1 MLRKFYLALFIHTIV
16 LSAGKI
22 FAQTGLTFNGVNN
35 YVVMG
40 AAPGLNST
48 SFTVEAW
55 FKKEGT
61 GVSTSTGTGGLFAI
75 PLVAKG
81 RAEAEGSNKD
91 FNYFLGIDAADN
103 VLAADFEEGSTGP
116 NPGTNHPIK
125 GVTPICS
132 NVWYHACVSYN
143 GTTWRL
149 YLNGVLEKFQVVNQL
164 PQSASIQQAS
174 IGSAVNS
181 LGVPDGYFK
190 GSIDEVRIWNV
201 AQTPANIYTYMTQ
214 QVTSAPGLVGR
225 WGLNEGSGAIAAN
238 TGSASGVNGTLVNSP
253 SWTPGSSFAPVT
265 SASNA
270 SLSFGGTNAYVTFGN
285 PAALGLSQF
294 TLEAWIYKTGTGAT
308 VSTGAGGVTA
318 QPVITKGR
326 DESEANTRDLNY
338 FMGISSTGKLV
349 ADFEEGSASASPGT
363 NHPITGVTTIANN
376 VWHHVAVTYNGTM
389 LKIYLDGNV
398 EGALTINRS
407 AQSSS
412 IQPVAIG
419 SALNSTNVA
428 SGFFQGRIDEARI
441 WNIART
447 QASIQATINMQL
459 STAQSGMVARWGLN
473 EACGTTA
480 RDSSGNAITGTI
492 TGNNWY
498 WTTGAGFNA
507 VTVNDPPDQ
516 PVLVS
521 PSNNATNTNL
531 TTNLQTNVTDPE
543 AGTMTVAY
551 YARPCPPTA
560 GADFTVVGI
569 PDTQYYTSQLNGG
582 TNSIYKAQMTWIV
595 NHLVSDNIVFV
606 EGLGDC
612 VEDGDNDLNE
622 WKRVDTAQKI
632 IENPGTTGL
641 TFGIPFA
648 LNVGNHDQTPV
659 NNPNGTTTLYNQYF
673 GSSRFSGRPYYGGH
687 YGSNNNNNY
696 AFFSA
701 SGLDF
706 MVLNFEYNPNPPVA
720 LLNWGRSLI
729 QANPNKRAIVG
740 THALLDINGN
750 FGPQG
755 LFLYNTLKVCPNLF
769 LLLGAHVPG
778 ESRRVNAFYGDTVYS
793 WMADYQS
800 RSNGGDGWMRIMR
813 FSPST
818 NTISVKTY
826 SPTLNQFETDANSQ
840 FSVYYDMSS
849 TASPFT
855 LIGTNTNVASGST
868 TTFPYSGLSPNTC
881 YQWYVTVSDG
891 SSTTTGPIWTFTTG
905 INPLPPKD
913 NGTGISG
920 LRITQHDDFILYPNP
935 SEDGIF
941 NMLFADQYKMA
952 TLTVSNSLG
961 EIIFRDRLGDDNI
974 QQLNLTGLSP
984 GIYFLSAENNSVKE
998 MRRLVIGQK

>member
-1 MLRKFYLALFIHTIV
+1 MLKKFYAFLILSLFAFFTTP
-16 LSAGKI
+16 L
-22 FAQTGLTFNGVNN
+22 FAQTGLTFNGVNS
-35 YVVMG
+35 YVAMG

-48 SFTVEAW
+48 SFTVECW
-55 FKKEGT
+55 FKKEGV

-91 FNYFLGIDAADN
+91 FNYFLGIDATDN
-103 VLAADFEEGSTGP
+103 VIAADFEEGLSDP

-125 GVTPICS
+125 GVTPICT

-149 YLNGVLEKFQVVNQL
+149 YLNGVLERFLVINHL
-164 PQSASIQQAS
+164 PQAASIQQAS

-181 LGVPDGYFK
+181 LGVPDGFFK
-190 GSIDEVRIWNV
+190 GSMDEVRIWNT
-201 AQTPANIYTYMTQ
+201 ALSPATILSNMTQ
-214 QVTSAPGLVGR
+214 QITSASGLVGR
-225 WGLNEGSGAIAAN
+225 WGMNEGIGTIAAS
-238 TGSASGVNGTLVNSP
+238 TGSASGVNGTLINSP
-253 SWTPGSSFAPVT
+253 SWTTGSSFSPITNV
-265 SASNA
+265 SNCG
-270 SLSFGGTNAYVTFGN
+270 LNFGGTNAYVGFGN
-285 PAALGLSQF
+285 PAALGLAQF
-294 TLEAWIYKTGTGAT
+294 TLEAWIYKTGNGAT
-308 VSTGAGGVTA
+308 VSTGTGGVIA
-318 QPVITKGR
+318 QPIIAKGR

-338 FMGISSTGKLV
+338 FLGINSSGKLV
-349 ADFEEGSASASPGT
+349 ADFEEGSGSASPGT
-363 NHPITGVTTIANN
+363 NHPLTGTTTIANN
-376 VWHHVAVTYNGTM
+376 TWHHIAVSYNASI
-389 LKIYLDGNV
+389 LKLYLDGNV
-398 EGALTINRS
+398 EASLTVNRG

-412 IQPVAIG
+412 IQPVSVG
-419 SALNSTNVA
+419 TALNSTSVP

-441 WNIART
+441 WNVART
-447 QASIQATINMQL
+447 QAAIQATINQQL
-459 STAQSGMVARWGLN
+459 SIPQSGMVARWGMN
-473 EACGTTA
+473 EACGTSVK
-480 RDSSGNAITGTI
+480 DSSVSVANGTI
-492 TGNNWY
+492 TGSDWY
-498 WTTGAGFNA
+498 WTTGASFNA
-507 VTVNDPPDQ
+507 ITVNLPPNQ

-543 AGTMTVAY
+543 SGTLTVAY
-551 YARPCPPTA
+551 YARPCPPSA
-560 GADFTVVGI
+560 GSDFTVIGI
-569 PDTQYYTSQLNGG
+569 PDTQYYTSLLNGG

-612 VEDGDNDLNE
+612 VEDGDNDQNQ

-632 IENPGTTGL
+632 IENPSTTGL
-641 TFGIPFA
+641 TFGIPYA

-673 GSSRFSGRPYYGGH
+673 GSSRFSGRSYYGGH

-706 MVLNFEYNPNPPVA
+706 MMLNFEYNPNPPIA

-729 QANPNKRAIVG
+729 QANPNRRAIVG
-740 THALLDINGN
+740 THALLDLNGN

-793 WMADYQS
+793 WMADFQS

-813 FSPST
+813 FSPSI

-826 SPTLNQFETDANSQ
+826 SPTLNQYETDASSQ

-849 TASPFT
+849 TSSPFS
-855 LIGTNTNVASGST
+855 LIGTNTGVASGST

-891 SSTTTGPIWTFTTG
+891 ESTVTGPVWTFTTG
-905 INPLPPKD
+905 TTPMPFANMRESEDLTTVERK
-913 NGTGISG
+913 
-920 LRITQHDDFILYPNP
+920 DFILYPNP
-935 SEDGIF
+935 SEDGLF
-941 NMLFADQYKMA
+941 NILFADDYKNA
-952 TLTVSNSLG
+952 GLTVTNAIG
-961 EIIFRDRLGDDNI
+961 EIIVNDKLSESNL
-974 QQLNLTGLSP
+974 QQLDLTYLKP
-984 GIYFLSAENNSVKE
+984 GIYFLSVENSVVKE
-998 MRRLVIGQK
+998 MRKLVIR

>member
-1 MLRKFYLALFIHTIV
+1 MDRKFYAFVFIAFLLFQSKEI
-16 LSAGKI
+16 L
-22 FAQTGLTFNGVNN
+22 AQTGLTFNGTNS
-35 YVVMG
+35 YVAMG

-48 SFTVEAW
+48 SFTVECW

-91 FNYFLGIDAADN
+91 FNYFLGIDATDN
-103 VLAADFEEGSTGP
+103 VLAADFEEGSTDP

-125 GVTPICS
+125 GITPICT
-132 NVWYHACVSYN
+132 NVWYHASVTYN

-149 YLNGVLEKFQVVNQL
+149 YLNGVLEKFLVVNRL
-164 PQSASIQQAS
+164 PQAASIQHAS

-181 LGVPDGYFK
+181 TGVPDGYFK
-190 GSIDEVRIWNV
+190 GSIDEVRIWNS
-201 AQTPANIYTYMTQ
+201 ALSQATISTNMTQ
-214 QVTSAPGLVGR
+214 QITSAAGLVGR
-225 WGLNEGSGAIAAN
+225 WGLNEGSGTTAAN
-238 TGSASGVNGTLVNSP
+238 SGSASGVNGTLVNSP
-253 SWTPGSSFAPVT
+253 SWTTGTSFAPIT
-265 SASNA
+265 TASNC
-270 SLSFGGTNAYVTFGN
+270 SINFGGSNAYVTFGN
-285 PAALGLSQF
+285 PSALGLTQF
-294 TLEAWIYKTGTGAT
+294 TLEAWIYKTGNGVT
-308 VSTGAGGVTA
+308 VSTGSGGVTA

-326 DESEANTRDLNY
+326 DESESNTRDLNY
-338 FMGISSTGKLV
+338 FMGVNSSGKLV
-349 ADFEEGSASASPGT
+349 ADFEEGSGSASPGT
-363 NHPITGVTTIANN
+363 NHPITGTTTIANN
-376 VWHHVAVTYNGTM
+376 AWHHVAVTFSGSTFT
-389 LKIYLDGNV
+389 LYLDGNV
-398 EGALTINRS
+398 ETTLAVSRTP
-407 AQSSS
+407 QSLS
-412 IQPVAIG
+412 IQRAAIG
-419 SALNSTNVA
+419 TALNSTSA
-428 SGFFQGRIDEARI
+428 AAGFFQGKIDEARI
-441 WNIART
+441 WNVART
-447 QASIQATINMQL
+447 QAAIQATINSQL
-459 STAQSGMVARWGLN
+459 SAPQTGMVARWGLN
-473 EACGTTA
+473 EACGTA
-480 RDSSGNAITGTI
+480 AYDSSGNTATGMVTGT
-492 TGNNWY
+492 NWY
-498 WTTGAGFNA
+498 WTTGSSFNA
-507 VTVNDPPDQ
+507 VTVNLPPNQ
-516 PVLVS
+516 PTLVA

-543 AGTMTVAY
+543 SGTLTVEY
-551 YARPCPPTA
+551 YARPCPPSG
-560 GADFTVVGI
+560 GADFTVIGI
-569 PDTQYYTSQLNGG
+569 PDTQYYTSLLNGG
-582 TNSIYKAQMTWIV
+582 TNAIYKAQMTWIV

-612 VEDGDNDLNE
+612 VEDGDNDQNQ

-641 TFGIPFA
+641 TFGIPYA

-659 NNPNGTTTLYNQYF
+659 NNPNGTTALYNQYF

-706 MVLNFEYNPNPPVA
+706 IVLNFEYNPNPPVA
-720 LLNWGRSLI
+720 LLNWGRSLL
-729 QANPNKRAIVG
+729 QANPTKRAIVG

-778 ESRRVNAFYGDTVYS
+778 ESKRVNAFFGDTVYS

-826 SPTLNQFETDANSQ
+826 SPSLGQFETDANSQ

-849 TASPFT
+849 TSSPFT
-855 LIGTNTNVASGST
+855 LIGTNTGVASGST

-891 SSTTTGPIWTFTTG
+891 ESTVTGPVWTFTTG
-905 INPLPPKD
+905 TNPSPLV
-913 NGTGISG
+913 G
-920 LRITQHDDFILYPNP
+920 RTQSNSFRTAQREDFILYPNP

-941 NMLFADQYKMA
+941 NLLFEDDFRNAE
-952 TLTVSNSLG
+952 LSISNSVGEKVMQGSLG
-961 EIIFRDRLGDDNI
+961 TSNL
-974 QQLNLTGLSP
+974 QQLDLSKLDA
-984 GIYFLSAENNSVKE
+984 GIYFLTVESEKVREIRK
-998 MRRLVIGQK
+998 LVIR